1 MTEADFD
8 VRSDSEKT
16 EAACRYVIELILH
29 AHEKSSVDWKEE
41 KCGNRSIEVKQKYY
55 DQVGRSTFIEAV
67 RRLQEMGM
75 VQAVWSY
82 GHSDLEK
89 IRYRIEQLPE
99 LYALVGKKPKS
110 VLLREQYQFV
120 SEYMEKANTSWIKA
134 YYSDLLTKLDH
145 GMFPDDLEKYGEM
158 LFRCM
163 DALDG
168 LREPMFIRIFSSR
181 YLGDFAQSSLKITP
195 SKVFEMKLESRVVSI
210 ARKYHPQVDESMEKY
225 QVLEQLYLD
234 HYGQEL
240 TIKGELAITLQG
252 RPINLAIFP
261 YGTVLNTETLKQAE
275 ISQTQ
280 NIRKIIT
287 VENKANFVSMPFEEG
302 TLIVFSHGFF
312 SPLERDFLKKLEQV
326 LEEQPGE
333 PVQYVHTG
341 DLDYGGIRIF
351 QHIRKNIFPKLQ
363 PYRMDA
369 EQYDRYLPY
378 ASEMEDATL
387 DKLKQMDEPRLQPL
401 IDRIIAE
408 KKVIEQEQF
417 LTIKVKNQYSQDQSA
432 FHHDC

>member
-1 MTEADFD
+1 
-8 VRSDSEKT
+8 
-16 EAACRYVIELILH
+16 
-29 AHEKSSVDWKEE
+29 
-41 KCGNRSIEVKQKYY
+41 
-55 DQVGRSTFIEAV
+55 
-67 RRLQEMGM
+67 
-75 VQAVWSY
+75 
-82 GHSDLEK
+82 
-89 IRYRIEQLPE
+89 
-99 LYALVGKKPKS
+99 
-110 VLLREQYQFV
+110 
-120 SEYMEKANTSWIKA
+120 
-134 YYSDLLTKLDH
+134 
-145 GMFPDDLEKYGEM
+145 
-158 LFRCM
+158 
-163 DALDG
+163 
-168 LREPMFIRIFSSR
+168 
-181 YLGDFAQSSLKITP
+181 
-195 SKVFEMKLESRVVSI
+195 
-210 ARKYHPQVDESMEKY
+210 
-225 QVLEQLYLD
+225 
-234 HYGQEL
+234 
-240 TIKGELAITLQG
+240 
-252 RPINLAIFP
+252 
-261 YGTVLNTETLKQAE
+261 
-275 ISQTQ
+275 
-280 NIRKIIT
+280 